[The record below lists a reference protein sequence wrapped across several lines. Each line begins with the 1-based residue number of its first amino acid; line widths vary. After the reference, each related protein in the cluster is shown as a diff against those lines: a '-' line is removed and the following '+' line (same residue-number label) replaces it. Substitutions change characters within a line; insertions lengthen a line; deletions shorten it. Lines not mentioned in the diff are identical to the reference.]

1 MGSLPFTTDKV
12 TVTQN
17 IRNIKIHIIFSLH
30 QIVHDA
36 EAQLECARVAAEEAR
51 KKLNEARLQLRLKRK
66 EFKNGI

>member
-17 IRNIKIHIIFSLH
+17 IQNIKIHIFF

-36 EAQLECARVAAEEAR
+36 EAQLESARVAAEEAR

-66 EFKNGI
+66 EFKSGI